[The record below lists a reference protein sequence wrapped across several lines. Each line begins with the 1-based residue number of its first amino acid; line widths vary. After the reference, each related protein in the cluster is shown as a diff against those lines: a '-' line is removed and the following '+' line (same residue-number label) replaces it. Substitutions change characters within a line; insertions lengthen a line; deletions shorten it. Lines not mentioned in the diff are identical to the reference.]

1 MAQFAGDGSLATIER
16 LPKVTVRVQPG
27 ASRNAVI
34 GKVGDEWKIAIAAPP
49 LEGRA
54 NKACTAF
61 LGKLLGCAKRDV
73 ELVNGQKS
81 RSKTFEI
88 AGLTA
93 DEVEARLAES
103 IK

>member
-1 MAQFAGDGSLATIER
+1 M
-16 LPKVTVRVQPG
+16 
-27 ASRNAVI
+27 I
-34 GKVGDEWKIAIAAPP
+34 GKVGDEWKIAVTAPP

-54 NKACTAF
+54 NKACVVF
-61 LGKLLGCAKRDV
+61 LSKVLGCAKRSI
-73 ELVNGQKS
+73 ELVSGQKS

-93 DEVEARLAES
+93 AEVEARLVES

>member
-1 MAQFAGDGSLATIER
+1 M
-16 LPKVTVRVQPG
+16 RVQPG
-27 ASRNAVI
+27 ASRDAVI
-34 GKVGDEWKIAIAAPP
+34 GKVGDTWKIAITAPP

-54 NKACTAF
+54 NKACVAF
-61 LGKLLGCAKRDV
+61 LGKILGCAKRDV
-73 ELVNGQKS
+73 ELVGGQKS

-93 DEVEARLAES
+93 DEVEARLVEA

>member
-1 MAQFAGDGSLATIER
+1 VTGKAGDA
-16 LPKVTVRVQPG
+16 
-27 ASRNAVI
+27 
-34 GKVGDEWKIAIAAPP
+34 WKIALTAPP
-49 LEGRA
+49 IEGRA
-54 NKACTAF
+54 NKACIAF

-73 ELVNGQKS
+73 ELVNGHKS

-88 AGLTA
+88 TGLTA

>member
-1 MAQFAGDGSLATIER
+1 
-16 LPKVTVRVQPG
+16 
-27 ASRNAVI
+27 VI
-34 GKVGDEWKIAIAAPP
+34 GKVGDDWKIAITAPP
-49 LEGRA
+49 IEGRA
-54 NKACTAF
+54 NEASVAF
-61 LGKLLGCAKRDV
+61 LSKILGCAKRNV

>member
-1 MAQFAGDGSLATIER
+1 M
-16 LPKVTVRVQPG
+16 
-27 ASRNAVI
+27 I
-34 GKVGDEWKIAIAAPP
+34 GKAGSEWKIAVTAPP

-54 NKACTAF
+54 NKACAEF
-61 LGKLLGCAKRDV
+61 LAKVLGCAKREV
-73 ELVNGQKS
+73 QLVSGQKS

-93 DEVEARLAES
+93 EEVETRLTES

>member
-1 MAQFAGDGSLATIER
+1 M
-16 LPKVTVRVQPG
+16 TVRVQPG
-27 ASRNAVI
+27 ASRDAVI
-34 GKVGDEWKIAIAAPP
+34 GKVGDAWEIAVTVPS

-54 NKACTAF
+54 NKVCGAY
-61 LGKLLGCAKRDV
+61 LGKILGCAKRDI

-81 RSKTFEI
+81 RSKIFEI
-88 AGLTA
+88 AGMTA

>member
-1 MAQFAGDGSLATIER
+1 M
-16 LPKVTVRVQPG
+16 
-27 ASRNAVI
+27 I
-34 GKVGDEWKIAIAAPP
+34 GKAGDEWKIAITAPP
-49 LEGRA
+49 IEGRA
-54 NKACTAF
+54 NKACAAF

-88 AGLTA
+88 AGMTA
-93 DEVEARLAES
+93 EQVEARLVES

>member
-1 MAQFAGDGSLATIER
+1 M
-16 LPKVTVRVQPG
+16 RVQPG
-27 ASRNAVI
+27 ASRDRVI
-34 GKVGDEWKIAIAAPP
+34 GKVGDVWKIAVTAPP

-54 NKACTAF
+54 NKACVVF
-61 LGKLLGCAKRDV
+61 LGKILGCAKRDV
-73 ELVNGQKS
+73 ELVSGPKS

-88 AGLTA
+88 AGLTT